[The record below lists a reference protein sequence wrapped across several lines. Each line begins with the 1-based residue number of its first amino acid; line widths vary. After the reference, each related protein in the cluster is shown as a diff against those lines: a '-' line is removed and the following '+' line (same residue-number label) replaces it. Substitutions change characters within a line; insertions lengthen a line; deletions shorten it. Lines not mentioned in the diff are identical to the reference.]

1 MTAHRQKNAISSV
14 FAVAPL
20 LITES
25 ADEFS
30 DFHAQL
36 EQEIAPRGVIERMF
50 VHDIAT
56 LTWDIIRL
64 QRCKIAT
71 INLEFAEALKLLM
84 LRLLNEPDKM
94 VPHQRIHF
102 LAKHWFI
109 DDTARREVLE
119 LLGQSGLDERAIEA
133 EAIKGS
139 SADLTAIDKMLTLLE
154 GRRRQA
160 LRSIALYPEELAN
173 RLEKRPELLLDNE
186 NLVRLEHHTSKGN
199 GN

>member
-71 INLEFAEALKLLM
+71 INLEFIEAQKLL
-84 LRLLNEPDKM
+84 D
-94 VPHQRIHF
+94 
-102 LAKHWFI
+102 AS
-109 DDTARREVLE
+109 AA
-119 LLGQSGLDERAIEA
+119 ERA
-133 EAIKGS
+133 
-139 SADLTAIDKMLTLLE
+139 
-154 GRRRQA
+154 R
-160 LRSIALYPEELAN
+160 
-173 RLEKRPELLLDNE
+173 
-186 NLVRLEHHTSKGN
+186 
-199 GN
+199 